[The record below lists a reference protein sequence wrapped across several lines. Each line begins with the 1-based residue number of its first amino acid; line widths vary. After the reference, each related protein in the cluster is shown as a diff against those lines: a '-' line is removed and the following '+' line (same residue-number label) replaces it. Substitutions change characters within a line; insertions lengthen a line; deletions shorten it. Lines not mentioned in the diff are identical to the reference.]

1 MLYEANFNHFRKSSN
16 KIGALSRD
24 DDIPYNA
31 VYAGTIHVDG
41 KMYVARVNNILEK

>member
-1 MLYEANFNHFRKSSN
+1 M
-16 KIGALSRD
+16 GALCRD

-31 VYAGTIHVDG
+31 VYARTIYVDG